1 MSVTEKVKCI
11 EGRNKTL
18 SISRQCELLQLPRSS
33 YYRPRSSLAEGPD
46 NLVLIRTSIAPNGNF
61 AWIEFNGENFVWTR
75 EGERI
80 DDYVIVSVEM
90 GKIKLELNGRVVKL
104 ILLPE
109 NAQSVN

>member
-1 MSVTEKVKCI
+1 M
-11 EGRNKTL
+11 GPL
-18 SISRQCELLQLPRSS
+18 LPRMAIL
-33 YYRPRSSLAEGPD
+33 PGL
-46 NLVLIRTSIAPNGNF
+46 NLMEKILSGL
-61 AWIEFNGENFVWTR
+61 E

>member
-1 MSVTEKVKCI
+1 MFHLSYLQAQLHLAGIST
-11 EGRNKTL
+11 NKQDIL
-18 SISRQCELLQLPRSS
+18 K
-33 YYRPRSSLAEGPD
+33 
-46 NLVLIRTSIAPNGNF
+46 LIGTTDAPNGKF
-61 AWIEFNGENFVWTR
+61 AWIELNGEDYGWTR

>member
-1 MSVTEKVKCI
+1 M
-11 EGRNKTL
+11 RLTL
-18 SISRQCELLQLPRSS
+18 LILVLD
-33 YYRPRSSLAEGPD
+33 SSLLLAGTTASAGIATKKKD
-46 NLVLIRTSIAPNGNF
+46 ILKLIGTTYAPNGKF
-61 AWIEFNGENFVWTR
+61 AWIELNGEDYGWTR

>member
-1 MSVTEKVKCI
+1 MAILPGLNLMEKI
-11 EGRNKTL
+11 L
-18 SISRQCELLQLPRSS
+18 SGLE
-33 YYRPRSSLAEGPD
+33 
-46 NLVLIRTSIAPNGNF
+46 
-61 AWIEFNGENFVWTR
+61 

>member
-1 MSVTEKVKCI
+1 MRLI
-11 EGRNKTL
+11 
-18 SISRQCELLQLPRSS
+18 LLILVFV
-33 YYRPRSSLAEGPD
+33 SSLLLAGTTASAGISTKKQD
-46 NLVLIRTSIAPNGNF
+46 ILKLIGTTYAPNGKF
-61 AWIEFNGENFVWTR
+61 AWIELNGEDYGWTR